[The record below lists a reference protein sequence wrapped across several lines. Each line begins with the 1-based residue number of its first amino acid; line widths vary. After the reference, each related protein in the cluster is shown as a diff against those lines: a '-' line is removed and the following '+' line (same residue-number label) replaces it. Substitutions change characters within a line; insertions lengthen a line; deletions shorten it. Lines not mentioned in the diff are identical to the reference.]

1 MISQHF
7 RWFLVLTL
15 AIVITSCSPITDP
28 PKTQVLSLLINNS
41 SNPFPTVVT
50 SPMTLKAQ
58 VLLKGSGTVEF
69 FKNDQSLGKVFL
81 GIPTEKGTDFSLE
94 IPITK
99 AENGQNE
106 YTAELSSQEILG
118 SGNYTFPSNRIVAT
132 IQVP

>member
-1 MISQHF
+1 
-7 RWFLVLTL
+7 
-15 AIVITSCSPITDP
+15 
-28 PKTQVLSLLINNS
+28 
-41 SNPFPTVVT
+41 
-50 SPMTLKAQ
+50 MTLKAQ